1 MMLETDFGGRRIKC
15 VITKKGQEVVM
26 HFTFPDEYAAM
37 QFIDIC
43 KLPTIIFKFGGGSA
57 VIEEEER

>member
-37 QFIDIC
+37 QFLDIC
-43 KLPTIIFKFGGGSA
+43 KLPTMIFKFKGGNKTI
-57 VIEEEER
+57 IEDQ